1 DGRRGDCV
9 PCLTRFVELRDYL
22 QGVAAP
28 EPVSPR
34 LARHLDHLISRAP
47 AKRWTTRITDI
58 FRRAFILRVPAW
70 AVAAAAA
77 ALLLTWTAAH
87 KLQGPGR
94 GGGWPFAAPTGSA
107 RLKPAHSES
116 ARVTGVVSS
125 TRDATSNGVEA
136 YVVSLEDDSGATYV
150 LFTWGPRTVRP
161 GEGVEID

>member
-47 AKRWTTRITDI
+47 AKRWTTRITDTL
-58 FRRAFILRVPAW
+58 RRAIILRVPAW

-77 ALLLTWTAAH
+77 AAWRLTWTAAH
-87 KLQGPGR
+87 KLQGPGS
-94 GGGWPFAAPTGSA
+94 GVEWPFAAPTGSA
-107 RLKPAHSES
+107 RLKP
-116 ARVTGVVSS
+116 
-125 TRDATSNGVEA
+125 
-136 YVVSLEDDSGATYV
+136 
-150 LFTWGPRTVRP
+150 
-161 GEGVEID
+161 